1 MLCTDMLLSPTNAS
15 DESSAYHCSF
25 SYLNDKHVSNPEP
38 LSTVSEC
45 VRSMHMYVYH
55 VLYACTYMY
64 SKYNAP
70 DNNRR
75 SWLRLQISL
84 VMLSVSP
91 STVDCNSTT
100 FQA

>member
-1 MLCTDMLLSPTNAS
+1 
-15 DESSAYHCSF
+15 
-25 SYLNDKHVSNPEP
+25 
-38 LSTVSEC
+38 
-45 VRSMHMYVYH
+45 MYVYH

-64 SKYNAP
+64 SKYNAL

-75 SWLRLQISL
+75 SWLRIQISL

-100 FQA
+100 FQQKSSSGTRTVLVPDKDL